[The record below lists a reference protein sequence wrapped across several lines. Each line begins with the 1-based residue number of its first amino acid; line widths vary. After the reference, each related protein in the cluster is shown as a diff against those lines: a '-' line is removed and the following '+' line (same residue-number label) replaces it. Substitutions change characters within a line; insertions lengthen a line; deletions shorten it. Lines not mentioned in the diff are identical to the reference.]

1 MGEQTQKALWLKPK
15 PKNTQMTSSR
25 MKTWQKTFWQ
35 SNLAISRH
43 ETYPICTFGVPSCS
57 LIFPFKVEIAEPIW
71 HSILILLGRYGFPRR
86 QMIISDVQW
95 IYFYIYIHI
104 FPELLINRPL
114 DHHSSMTFPYFQI
127 KYLPILHDGIKHD
140 GIPIVN
146 FISRSVVTMEA
157 AQPPQLQWQ
166 VHQKG
171 HGIS

>member
-1 MGEQTQKALWLKPK
+1 
-15 PKNTQMTSSR
+15 MTSSR

-127 KYLPILHDGIKHD
+127 KSPYSTWWHQTWWDPNRQLHFQICCHNGGSTATATPMTSLSEGPWD
-140 GIPIVN
+140 
-146 FISRSVVTMEA
+146 
-157 AQPPQLQWQ
+157 
-166 VHQKG
+166 
-171 HGIS
+171 